1 MAVYLAPGIFVEEL
15 ATGGRP
21 IEAVNTTMAG
31 FVGNAPWPGASRNR
45 AIRING
51 YREMLGRPDYF
62 HDHFVRD
69 ASTTTPLAQ
78 AVYGFFLNGGSV
90 CYVVNIGSDSA
101 AISGEGTGLD
111 KLAPIEEISMIAA
124 PGRSDAASH
133 LALLHAAETRG
144 DQVALLDGPGPEP
157 VRDIA
162 ALTRVDVG
170 AAADGADPGLRPPSS
185 ERGFGAC
192 YYPWIIMPD
201 PIEAEVD
208 AASGSRRA
216 KALPMPPSG
225 AMAGIWARTDR
236 ARGVH
241 KAPAGVEARLAEVRG
256 VTHVLTRTDQET
268 LNPAGVNLIRGF
280 SPEGILCWGARTLAP
295 SSSEW
300 RYLNVRRLFIMVEKS
315 ILRATNWVV
324 FEPNDRPLWQMIR
337 RDIGDFLTRVWESG
351 ALKGATR
358 EEAFFVRCDDQTNTP
373 EAINAGI
380 VTTVIGLAPVKPA
393 EFVVFRIGQSAAG
406 VSVGQG

>member
-1 MAVYLAPGIFVEEL
+1 MPVYLAPGVFVEEL
-15 ATGGRP
+15 TTGGRP
-21 IEAVNTTMAG
+21 IEAVNTTMAA
-31 FVGNAPWPGASRNR
+31 FVGKAPWTGAPKNR

-51 YREMLGRPDYF
+51 YREMLGRAEYF
-62 HDHFVRD
+62 HDNFVRD
-69 ASTTTPLAQ
+69 ATTTTPLAQ

-90 CYVVNIGSDSA
+90 CYVVNTGSDTGD
-101 AISGEGTGLD
+101 ITGGGIGLD
-111 KLAPIEEISMIAA
+111 QLTAIDEIAMVAA
-124 PGRSDAASH
+124 PGRTDAASQK
-133 LALLHAAETRG
+133 ALLRFAETRG
-144 DQVALLDGPGPEP
+144 DLVALLDGPGPEP

-170 AAADGADPGLRPPSS
+170 DPADAADPGFRPPVS
-185 ERGFGAC
+185 ERGFGAF
-192 YYPWIIMPD
+192 YYPWITMRD
-201 PIEAEVD
+201 PIETEL
-208 AASGSRRA
+208 AADGTKRS
-216 KALPMPPSG
+216 KPMPMPPSG

-241 KAPAGVEARLAEVRG
+241 KAPAGVEARLAEVSQ

-295 SSSEW
+295 SASEW

-324 FEPNDRPLWQMIR
+324 FEPNDRPLWQMLR

-358 EEAFFVRCDDQTNTP
+358 EEAFFVRCDDQTNTR
-373 EAINAGI
+373 EAIDAGI

-393 EFVVFRIGQSAAG
+393 EFVVFRIGQSAGGATIAQ
-406 VSVGQG
+406 V